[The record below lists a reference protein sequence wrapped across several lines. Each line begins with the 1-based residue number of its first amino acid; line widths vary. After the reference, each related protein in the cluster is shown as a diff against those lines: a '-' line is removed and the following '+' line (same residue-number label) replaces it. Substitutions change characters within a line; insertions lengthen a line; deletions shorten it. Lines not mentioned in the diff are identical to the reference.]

1 MYAPQTI
8 PVYKEAA
15 LNLSDN
21 LQTRKE
27 ISLRLKPTCR
37 EGLNIQYRLKDAGES
52 FSCIKNRMGTSLQI
66 IADVVFGRR
75 RSARVEAE
83 IARLLGKSGWN
94 EVVLEARS
102 AVTGKSVET
111 IKDELARRRAEREK
125 AVLEG
130 YDINDMAKKVAARKR
145 GA

>member
-1 MYAPQTI
+1 
-8 PVYKEAA
+8 
-15 LNLSDN
+15 
-21 LQTRKE
+21 
-27 ISLRLKPTCR
+27 
-37 EGLNIQYRLKDAGES
+37 
-52 FSCIKNRMGTSLQI
+52 MGTSLQI